1 MQFVAGRWYP
11 GPSRYNSTYW
21 QPAWLHS
28 GQTVHPPRRRVGRGC
43 ITHARKGCAHP
54 EGRGGLWRARADRQ
68 TFWKGGSLA
77 TVQCS
82 TANPKTSLVV
92 GETGSPLCELVQP
105 DANDWPQSTPRPRP
119 ESSKRALSVLRTPQ
133 HTDVS
138 ETRHRA
144 GGVLRTPRGS
154 SLRWPEGRRSAKGTA
169 PGATPQGDR
178 LGSQKASIAAGSRLK
193 FQPG

>member
-1 MQFVAGRWYP
+1 MSRAGGIRTLE
-11 GPSRYNSTYW
+11 GTASRTSN
-21 QPAWLHS
+21 Q
-28 GQTVHPPRRRVGRGC
+28 RGC
-43 ITHARKGCAHP
+43 PQPRWCPLHDDTSAGGVELTQEGATHIQRAVEVCGAHAP
-54 EGRGGLWRARADRQ
+54 TGRHFERG
-68 TFWKGGSLA
+68 GGSLA

-105 DANDWPQSTPRPRP
+105 DADGWPQSTLRPRP